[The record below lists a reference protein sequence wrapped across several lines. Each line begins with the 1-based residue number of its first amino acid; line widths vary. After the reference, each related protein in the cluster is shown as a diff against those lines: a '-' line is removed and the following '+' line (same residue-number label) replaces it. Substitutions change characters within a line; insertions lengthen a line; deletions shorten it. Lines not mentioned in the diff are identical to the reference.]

1 MMASFL
7 VGLIGSGI
15 GPSLSPPL
23 HEQEAVHHGFP
34 YVYRLLDTDRLGL
47 DVGELVRTARRF
59 GFDGLNIT
67 HPCKQ
72 SVIPHL
78 DELSPDARMLGAV
91 NTVVFDGERAVG
103 HNTDWTG
110 FAESFARGLP
120 DAPTHRVVQLGAGGA
135 GAAVAHAMLTM
146 GADLVTVVDADPA
159 RARALA
165 GELAGRFGAE
175 RARPATPSEL
185 PGLLAEAD
193 GLVHATPTGMA
204 HHPGMPL
211 PAGLLHPGLW
221 VADIVYRPLETEL
234 LRHARALGCRTLDG
248 GGMVVFQAVH
258 AFRLFT
264 GREPDA
270 ERMLAHL
277 TDLVAV

>member
-1 MMASFL
+1 MGSFL
-7 VGLIGSGI
+7 IGLIGSGI

-23 HEQEAVHHGFP
+23 HEQEAVHHGLH
-34 YVYRLLDTDRLGL
+34 YVYRLLDTDRLGQ

-91 NTVVFDGERAVG
+91 NTVVFDGDRAVG

-120 DAPTHRVVQLGAGGA
+120 DAPARHVVQLGAGGA
-135 GAAVAHAMLTM
+135 GAAVAHALLTM
-146 GADLVTVVDADPA
+146 GADLVTVVDAEPA

-165 GELAGRFGAE
+165 GELTGRFGPG
-175 RARPATPSEL
+175 RAR
-185 PGLLAEAD
+185 
-193 GLVHATPTGMA
+193 HAA
-204 HHPGMPL
+204 
-211 PAGLLHPGLW
+211 PAGLP
-221 VADIVYRPLETEL
+221 EL
-234 LRHARALGCRTLDG
+234 LAAAPAGPTAWCMRPRPAWRTIRACRCRPGCCTRACGWPTSS
-248 GGMVVFQAVH
+248 
-258 AFRLFT
+258 T
-264 GREPDA
+264 GRWRPSCCGTRGPPA
-270 ERMLAHL
+270 AGRWTAAAWWSSRPC
-277 TDLVAV
+277 TPSACSPGGSRTPSACSPT

>member
-1 MMASFL
+1 MASFL
-7 VGLIGSGI
+7 VGLIGAGI

-23 HEQEAVHHGFP
+23 HEREAAHHGLP

-47 DVGELVRTARRF
+47 DVGGLVRTARRF

-91 NTVVFDGERAVG
+91 NTVLFDGERAVG

-120 DAPTHRVVQLGAGGA
+120 EAPTHRVVQLGAGGA

-146 GADLVTVVDADPA
+146 GADLVTIVDVDPV

-165 GELAGRFGAE
+165 EKLAGRFGAE
-175 RARPATPSEL
+175 RACHAIASEL
-185 PGLLAEAD
+185 PELLAAAD

-234 LRHARALGCRTLDG
+234 LRQARALGCRTLDG
-248 GGMVVFQAVH
+248 GGMVVFQAAH

-277 TDLVAV
+277 TELLAV